1 MMVAQRQRLTS
12 LSVLRRLSTATLDE
26 DNVSPADG
34 DTNSTQLSDFVK
46 CVNKGAC
53 ASQRCSFLSPN
64 PAALP
69 VFLLAGF
76 GTGNC
81 TLAEDSC
88 VELSLPS
95 HTDTQPHKICKDTQ
109 RADSAR
115 VST

>member
-1 MMVAQRQRLTS
+1 MMAAQRQRRTG
-12 LSVLRRLSTATLDE
+12 LSVLRRLSTATPDE
-26 DNVSPADG
+26 DHVSPGEG
-34 DTNSTQLSDFVK
+34 DTNSTQLNDFVK

-95 HTDTQPHKICKDTQ
+95 HTYTQPHKICKDTQ